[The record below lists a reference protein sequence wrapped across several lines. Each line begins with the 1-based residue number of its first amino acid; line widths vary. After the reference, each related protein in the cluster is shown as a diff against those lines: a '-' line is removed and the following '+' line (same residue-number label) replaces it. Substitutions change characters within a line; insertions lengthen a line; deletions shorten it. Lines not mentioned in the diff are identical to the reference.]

1 MNKSIKSRILAVSA
15 AIIAS
20 LSLAGCGSTS
30 GSSETTASSA
40 DANTAAADTNSADTT
55 AADAAGTDT
64 SMSGAIAVVSREGG
78 SGTRGA
84 FIELMGIEEKDAEG
98 NKNDRTTDEALIANS
113 TNVVMTQVA
122 GNEGGIGYI
131 SLGSLDNTVKAV
143 KVDGTEA
150 TVDNVIAGTYKVS
163 RPFNIATK
171 GDISEVAQDFIN
183 YIMSAEGQ
191 QIINDNKYIP
201 VDTAAAAFTSNNAEG
216 TVVVGGSS
224 SVSPVMEKLAEAYKA
239 VNTNAKVEIQTT
251 DSSSGMKAAID
262 GTVDIG
268 MASRELKDEEKAE
281 LTPTVIAMDGIAVI
295 VNNANPIEDISSEQ
309 IKQIYVGEITD
320 WSAVK

>member
-30 GSSETTASSA
+30 GSSETTSSSA
-40 DANTAAADTNSADTT
+40 DANTAAADTT
-55 AADAAGTDT
+55 AEDAAGTDT

-171 GDISEVAQDFIN
+171 GDISEAAQDFIN

-320 WSAVK
+320 WSEVK

>member
-40 DANTAAADTNSADTT
+40 DANTAAADTT

-268 MASRELKDEEKAE
+268 MASRELKDEEKSE

-320 WSAVK
+320 WSEVK

>member
-40 DANTAAADTNSADTT
+40 DANT

-131 SLGSLDNTVKAV
+131 SLGSLDNTVKAL

-171 GDISEVAQDFIN
+171 GDISEAAQDFIN

-320 WSAVK
+320 WSEVK

>member
-40 DANTAAADTNSADTT
+40 DANTAAADTT
-55 AADAAGTDT
+55 AEDAAGTDT
-64 SMSGAIAVVSREGG
+64 SMSGAIAVISREGG

-131 SLGSLDNTVKAV
+131 SLGSLDNTVKAL

-171 GDISEVAQDFIN
+171 GDISEAAQDFIN

-201 VDTAAAAFTSNNAEG
+201 VGTAAAAFTSNNAEG

-320 WSAVK
+320 WSEVK

>member
-15 AIIAS
+15 AIIAG

-40 DANTAAADTNSADTT
+40 DANTAAADTTSADTT

-320 WSAVK
+320 WSEVK

>member
-1 MNKSIKSRILAVSA
+1 MNKSFKSRILAVSA

-309 IKQIYVGEITD
+309 IEQIYVGEITD
-320 WSAVK
+320 WSEVK

>member
-1 MNKSIKSRILAVSA
+1 
-15 AIIAS
+15 
-20 LSLAGCGSTS
+20 
-30 GSSETTASSA
+30 
-40 DANTAAADTNSADTT
+40 
-55 AADAAGTDT
+55 
-64 SMSGAIAVVSREGG
+64 MSGAIAVVSREGG

>member
-40 DANTAAADTNSADTT
+40 DANTAAADTT

-201 VDTAAAAFTSNNAEG
+201 VDSAAAAFTSNNAEG

>member
-20 LSLAGCGSTS
+20 LSLAGCGTTS

-40 DANTAAADTNSADTT
+40 DANTAAADTTSADTT

-171 GDISEVAQDFIN
+171 GDISEAAQDFIN

-216 TVVVGGSS
+216 TVAVGGSS

-295 VNNANPIEDISSEQ
+295 VNNANPIEDIPSEQ

-320 WSAVK
+320 WSEVK

>member
-15 AIIAS
+15 AIIAG

-40 DANTAAADTNSADTT
+40 DTT
-55 AADAAGTDT
+55 AADAAGT

-171 GDISEVAQDFIN
+171 GDISEAAQDFIN

-201 VDTAAAAFTSNNAEG
+201 IDTAAAAFTSNNAEG

-320 WSAVK
+320 WSEVK

>member
-295 VNNANPIEDISSEQ
+295 VNNANPIENISSEQ

-320 WSAVK
+320 WSEVK

>member
-40 DANTAAADTNSADTT
+40 DANTAAADTTSADTT

-171 GDISEVAQDFIN
+171 GDISEAAQDFIN

-201 VDTAAAAFTSNNAEG
+201 IDTAAAAFTSNNAEG

-320 WSAVK
+320 WSEVK

>member
-40 DANTAAADTNSADTT
+40 DANT

-131 SLGSLDNTVKAV
+131 SLGSLDNTVKAL

>member
-40 DANTAAADTNSADTT
+40 DANT

-171 GDISEVAQDFIN
+171 GDVSEVAQDFIN

-320 WSAVK
+320 WSEVK

>member
-1 MNKSIKSRILAVSA
+1 MNKSIKSRILAVSV

-40 DANTAAADTNSADTT
+40 DANTAAADTTSADTT
-55 AADAAGTDT
+55 AADAAGTDS

-171 GDISEVAQDFIN
+171 GDISEAAQDFIN

-295 VNNANPIEDISSEQ
+295 VNNANPIDDISSEQ

-320 WSAVK
+320 WSEVK

>member
-40 DANTAAADTNSADTT
+40 DANTAAADTT
-55 AADAAGTDT
+55 AAGTDT

-171 GDISEVAQDFIN
+171 GDISEAAQDFIN

-295 VNNANPIEDISSEQ
+295 VNNANPIDDISSEQ

-320 WSAVK
+320 WSEVK

>member
-30 GSSETTASSA
+30 GNSETTASSA
-40 DANTAAADTNSADTT
+40 DANTAAADTTSADTT
-55 AADAAGTDT
+55 AEDAAGTDT

-84 FIELMGIEEKDAEG
+84 FIELMGIEENDAEG

-320 WSAVK
+320 WSEVK

>member
-40 DANTAAADTNSADTT
+40 DANT

-320 WSAVK
+320 WSEVK

>member
-40 DANTAAADTNSADTT
+40 DANT

>member
-40 DANTAAADTNSADTT
+40 DANT

-171 GDISEVAQDFIN
+171 GDISEAAQDFIN

-309 IKQIYVGEITD
+309 IKQIYVGKITD
-320 WSAVK
+320 WSEVK

>member
-40 DANTAAADTNSADTT
+40 DANT

-201 VDTAAAAFTSNNAEG
+201 VDSAAAAFTSNNAEG

-320 WSAVK
+320 WSEVK

>member
-40 DANTAAADTNSADTT
+40 DANTAAADTTSADTT

-131 SLGSLDNTVKAV
+131 SLGSLDNTVKAL

-320 WSAVK
+320 WSEVK

>member
-30 GSSETTASSA
+30 GSSETTAASA
-40 DANTAAADTNSADTT
+40 DANTAAAADTT
-55 AADAAGTDT
+55 AEDAAGTDT

-171 GDISEVAQDFIN
+171 GDISEAAQDFIN

-295 VNNANPIEDISSEQ
+295 VNNANPIDDISSEQ

-320 WSAVK
+320 WSEVK

>member
-40 DANTAAADTNSADTT
+40 DANTAAADTTSADTT

-171 GDISEVAQDFIN
+171 GDISEAAQDFIN

-268 MASRELKDEEKAE
+268 MASRELKDEEKSE

-320 WSAVK
+320 WSEVK

>member
-40 DANTAAADTNSADTT
+40 DANT

-201 VDTAAAAFTSNNAEG
+201 VDTAAEAFTSNNAEG

-320 WSAVK
+320 WSEVK

>member
-40 DANTAAADTNSADTT
+40 DANTAADV
-55 AADAAGTDT
+55 AGTDT

-84 FIELMGIEEKDAEG
+84 FIELMGIEEKHAEG

-201 VDTAAAAFTSNNAEG
+201 VDSAAAAFTSNNAEG

>member
-40 DANTAAADTNSADTT
+40 DANT

-122 GNEGGIGYI
+122 GNEGGIGYV

-201 VDTAAAAFTSNNAEG
+201 VDSAAAAFTSNNAEG

>member
-40 DANTAAADTNSADTT
+40 DANT

-183 YIMSAEGQ
+183 YIMSAEG
-191 QIINDNKYIP
+191 
-201 VDTAAAAFTSNNAEG
+201 

>member
-40 DANTAAADTNSADTT
+40 DANTAAADTT

-171 GDISEVAQDFIN
+171 GDVSEVAQDFIN

-295 VNNANPIEDISSEQ
+295 VNNANPIENISSEQ

-320 WSAVK
+320 WSEVK

>member
-40 DANTAAADTNSADTT
+40 DANTAAADTT
-55 AADAAGTDT
+55 AEDAAGTDT
-64 SMSGAIAVVSREGG
+64 SMSGAIAVISREGG

-171 GDISEVAQDFIN
+171 GDVSEVAQDFIN

-320 WSAVK
+320 WSEVK

>member
-40 DANTAAADTNSADTT
+40 DANT

-131 SLGSLDNTVKAV
+131 SLGSLDNTVKAL

-171 GDISEVAQDFIN
+171 GDISEAAQDFIN

-201 VDTAAAAFTSNNAEG
+201 VDSAAAAFTSNNAEG

>member
-40 DANTAAADTNSADTT
+40 DANT

-131 SLGSLDNTVKAV
+131 SLGSLDNTVKAL

-171 GDISEVAQDFIN
+171 GDISEAAQDFIN

-201 VDTAAAAFTSNNAEG
+201 VDSAAAAFTSNNAEG

-320 WSAVK
+320 WSEVK

>member
-40 DANTAAADTNSADTT
+40 DANTAAADTT

>member
-40 DANTAAADTNSADTT
+40 DANTAAADTTSADAT

-171 GDISEVAQDFIN
+171 GDVSEVAQDFIN

-320 WSAVK
+320 WSEVK

>member
-40 DANTAAADTNSADTT
+40 DANTAAADTT

-171 GDISEVAQDFIN
+171 GDISEAAQDFIN

-295 VNNANPIEDISSEQ
+295 VNNANPIDDISSEQ

-320 WSAVK
+320 WSEVK

>member
-40 DANTAAADTNSADTT
+40 DANTAA
-55 AADAAGTDT
+55 DAAGTDT

-84 FIELMGIEEKDAEG
+84 FIELMGIEEKDADG

-131 SLGSLDNTVKAV
+131 SLGSLDNTVKAL

-201 VDTAAAAFTSNNAEG
+201 VDSAAAAFTSNNAEG

-320 WSAVK
+320 WSEVK

>member
-40 DANTAAADTNSADTT
+40 DANTAAA
-55 AADAAGTDT
+55 AAGTGT

-171 GDISEVAQDFIN
+171 GDVSEVAQDFIN